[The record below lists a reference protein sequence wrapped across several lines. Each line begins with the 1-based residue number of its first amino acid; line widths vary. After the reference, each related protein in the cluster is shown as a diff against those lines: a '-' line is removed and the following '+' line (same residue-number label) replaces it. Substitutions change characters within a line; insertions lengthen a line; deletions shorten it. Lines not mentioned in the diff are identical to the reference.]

1 MERKR
6 QPNWAGIVFLAPVY
20 VGEANAESFMNDNSV
35 LKQSMINDIPSRKTW
50 GEVVAFCVGMYC
62 IRVCE
67 CVRVHV
73 LYVCVCAGASA
84 FAYV

>member
-1 MERKR
+1 
-6 QPNWAGIVFLAPVY
+6 
-20 VGEANAESFMNDNSV
+20 
-35 LKQSMINDIPSRKTW
+35 MINDTPSRKTW

-84 FAYV
+84 FACVWVYLCVVSLGFALDVCVSCVYLTGP